1 MGMLK
6 DNYTSFLKD
15 IEENMK
21 NKEDLEYVKKRFADF
36 LDIVIDQMDNIMYYK
51 KEQIE

>member
-36 LDIVIDQMDNIMYYK
+36 LDIVCPYCNYEFVIDMDD
-51 KEQIE
+51 